1 MASDYTFGIEEEF
14 FVVDATSLNS
24 ARTLPAQFLTRCR
37 DRLGDRVSLELLQ
50 SQIETQTVPH
60 HRAEEALAELKELRA
75 GVSAVAEGYGFA
87 LIAAGTH
94 PFAEWQ
100 AQRHTERAR
109 YRMVMND
116 LQMLG
121 YRNLLCGMHVHVGL
135 PDPSRRVELMTRTMP
150 FLPLF
155 LALSTSSPFWRGR
168 STGLLSYRPAA
179 YDELPRTGL
188 PPVFAGQED
197 YDQYLAALT
206 RGGIIPDASYIW
218 WAIRPALTH
227 PTLELRI
234 ADSCTA
240 PEDAVAIAVLFRAL
254 VHRLDRDPGYGP
266 AVDNILRAITE
277 ENRWRV
283 QRAGLDARIADF
295 GGGQPTTA
303 RAAIRRLMKD
313 LAPDARSVGGPDEFA
328 GVRAILDFGTSAHRQ
343 LEIFANA
350 READHGREDALHRVA
365 SWLARTTAGAH
376 AQEIRGA
383 RDMEMAAAV
392 P

>member
-14 FVVDATSLNS
+14 FVVNSTTLNS
-24 ARTLPAQFLTRCR
+24 ARTLPPQFLTQCR

-60 HRAEEALAELKELRA
+60 AHAGDALDELRDLRR
-75 GVSAVAEGYGFA
+75 GVAQVAEGFGFG

-100 AQRHTERAR
+100 MQRHTERAR

-121 YRNLLCGMHVHVGL
+121 YRNLLCGMHVHVGC
-135 PDPSRRVELMTRTMP
+135 PDPSRRVEIMTRAMP
-150 FLPLF
+150 YLPLF

-188 PPVFAGQED
+188 PPVFQHDDD
-197 YDQYLAALT
+197 YRAFLDALT
-206 RGGIIPDASYIW
+206 GVGIIPDASYIW
-218 WAIRPALTH
+218 WSIRPSMAH

-234 ADSCTA
+234 ADSCTS
-240 PEDAVAIAVLFRAL
+240 PEDAVAIAMLFRAL
-254 VHRLDRDPGYGP
+254 VHRLDRDPDYGVP
-266 AVDNILRAITE
+266 VDAVVRAITE

-283 QRAGLDARIADF
+283 QRAGLDAKLVDPGTRS
-295 GGGQPTTA
+295 PVLA
-303 RAAIRRLMKD
+303 RHAIRRLMKD
-313 LAPDARSVGGPDEFA
+313 LAPDARRLGRSTDLDGIK
-328 GVRAILDFGTSAHRQ
+328 AILDFGTSAHRQ
-343 LEIFANA
+343 IEVFANA
-350 READHGREDALHRVA
+350 READQTRDEALYRVA
-365 SWLARTTAGAH
+365 SWLVRATADGLTAP
-376 AQEIRGA
+376 IG
-383 RDMEMAAAV
+383 DMPTEVAV
-392 P
+392 MH